1 MLWFFLNVDIQSGT
15 PKGSKSPK
23 ASKSPKKSSKKT
35 GRRRRDIASPAPHNI
50 NKRDIFGD
58 AMNLAGDVMGAG
70 AAVVGGAAELA
81 GGAVEGRF
89 TILMNYFFVHS

>member
-1 MLWFFLNVDIQSGT
+1 
-15 PKGSKSPK
+15 
-23 ASKSPKKSSKKT
+23 
-35 GRRRRDIASPAPHNI
+35 
-50 NKRDIFGD
+50 
-58 AMNLAGDVMGAG
+58 MNLAGDVMGAG